1 MRRLSYIVF
10 SVCTLCSVLCTPV
23 SAQDY
28 ARLSEQGIYGTARYM
43 GFGGAMTAIGGD
55 PSAVHDNPAGLGLYR
70 RFEAMMS
77 LEVNI
82 DKTWQT
88 ATANK
93 ASYTTFRLPQASV
106 VFSLPTP
113 TLSDEGIQFHNLMLS
128 YRRLNSF
135 NRSYLAKGTNG
146 VSLGALVDSP
156 TIPWNIPFCTDL
168 LNRTHQMKLRESGY
182 VDEFAFDWSMNIS
195 NQWYIGVGLGVQSYL
210 LNSSGDYYETFD
222 STNVA
227 GEYYDIEN
235 ETGLILKGISCNFS
249 LGLIYRPTK
258 WLRLGLSMH
267 TPSFGVLRTYTSGTF
282 SARTDSV
289 RFSYA
294 PNLTSVDRSFRLPW
308 RTSAS
313 IAFQCGAYGMLAFQY
328 DFAHGNHRDD
338 VHTLKAGLE
347 VIPVMGLYINAGY
360 AYESTFKKTYT
371 PAAMDPTF
379 DRQDTYSICPKW
391 SQYASVAVGYRGTY
405 FMVQAAYQFRW
416 QNNLLYAHEWA
427 EPYDMTTNTHRI
439 VITLGWHQY

>member
-1 MRRLSYIVF
+1 MKAYRYIVVLVALLIGMVG
-10 SVCTLCSVLCTPV
+10 VCF
-23 SAQDY
+23 AQDY
-28 ARLSEQGIYGTARYM
+28 ARLSGQGIYGTARYV

-70 RFEAMMS
+70 RFEAMTS

-88 ATANK
+88 GTGNNAT
-93 ASYTTFRLPQASV
+93 YTTFRLPQASV

-113 TLSDEGIQFHNLMLS
+113 TLGNEGIQFHNLMLS

-135 NRSYLAKGTNG
+135 NRSYLAKGIKG

-156 TIPWNIPFCTDL
+156 TIPLNIPFCTDL
-168 LNRTHQMKLRESGY
+168 LNRTNQMKLRESGY

-195 NQWYIGVGLGVQSYL
+195 NQWYVGVGLGVQSYL

-222 STNVA
+222 SINVA
-227 GEYYDIEN
+227 GDYYDIEN
-235 ETGLILKGISCNFS
+235 ETGLILKGLSCNFS
-249 LGLIYRPTK
+249 LGIIYRPTK

-289 RFSYA
+289 CFSYA

-313 IAFQCGAYGMLAFQY
+313 VAFQCGAYGMLAFQY

-347 VIPVMGLYINAGY
+347 VIPVMGLYVNAGY
-360 AYESTFKKTYT
+360 AY
-371 PAAMDPTF
+371 
-379 DRQDTYSICPKW
+379 
-391 SQYASVAVGYRGTY
+391 
-405 FMVQAAYQFRW
+405 
-416 QNNLLYAHEWA
+416 
-427 EPYDMTTNTHRI
+427 
-439 VITLGWHQY
+439 